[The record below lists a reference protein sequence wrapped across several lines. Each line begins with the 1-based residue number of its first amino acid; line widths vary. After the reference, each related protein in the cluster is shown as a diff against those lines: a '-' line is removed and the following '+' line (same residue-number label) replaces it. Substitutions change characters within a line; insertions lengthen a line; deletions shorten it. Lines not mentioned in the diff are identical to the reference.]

1 MRLHAHALSGNSHKV
16 RLLLGAL
23 GLPYEEV
30 AVDIP
35 AGAHRA
41 EAFLRLNPL
50 GQVPVLE
57 DGAVTL
63 RDSQAILAYLA
74 RRHDPTGAWL
84 PEDAEDLGRVQQWLS
99 FAANEI
105 HHGANLARLHFLLGV
120 PVELAEVQQKARDA
134 LAQLD
139 ARLDGRD
146 WLELDRPTV
155 ADLAC
160 FPYAALA
167 PEGRVPLAPYP
178 HVQAWIER
186 VKALPGHVSMPG
198 L

>member
-1 MRLHAHALSGNSHKV
+1 MRLYTHALSGNSHKV

-23 GLPYEEV
+23 GLFYEEI

-41 EAFLRLNPL
+41 EAFLHLNPL

-57 DGAVTL
+57 DGSLIL

-74 RRHDPTGAWL
+74 RRYDPTSAWL
-84 PEDAEDLGRVQQWLS
+84 PDDAEGVGRVQQWLS

-120 PVELAEVQQKARDA
+120 PVDLPAVQAKARDA

-139 ARLDGRD
+139 ARLDERD

-167 PEGRVPLAPYP
+167 PEGRVLLDPYP
-178 HVQAWIER
+178 HVRAWIGR
-186 VKALPGHVSMPG
+186 VKALPGYVPMPG

>member
-57 DGAVTL
+57 DGGVTL

-84 PEDAEDLGRVQQWLS
+84 PEDAEGLGRVQQWLS

-105 HHGANLARLHFLLGV
+105 HHGASLARLHFLLGV
-120 PVELAEVQQKARDA
+120 PVDLAVVQQKARA
-134 LAQLD
+134 CLAQLD

-167 PEGRVPLAPYP
+167 PEGRVPLDPHP

>member
-1 MRLHAHALSGNSHKV
+1 MRLYAHALSGNSHKV

-23 GLPYEEV
+23 ALSYEEV
-30 AVDIP
+30 AVNIP

-41 EAFLRLNPL
+41 EAFLHLNPL

-57 DGAVTL
+57 DGSLAL

-74 RRHDPTGAWL
+74 RRYDPSGGWL
-84 PEDAEDLGRVQQWLS
+84 PDDAEDLGRVQQWLS
-99 FAANEI
+99 FAANEM
-105 HHGANLARLHFLLGV
+105 HHGPNLARLHFLLGV
-120 PVELAEVQQKARDA
+120 PVDLPAVQAKARDA
-134 LAQLD
+134 LAHLD
-139 ARLDGRD
+139 ARLDRRK

-167 PEGRVPLAPYP
+167 PEGQVPLDPYP
-178 HVQAWIER
+178 HLRAWIGR
-186 VKALPGHVSMPG
+186 VKALPGYVSMPG

>member
-23 GLPYEEV
+23 ALPYEEV

-41 EAFLRLNPL
+41 GAFLRLNPL

-57 DGAVTL
+57 DGDL
-63 RDSQAILAYLA
+63 ILHDSQAILAYLA
-74 RRHDPTGAWL
+74 RRYDPAGAWL
-84 PEDAEDLGRVQQWLS
+84 PDDAAGLGRVQQWLS

-120 PVELAEVQQKARDA
+120 PVDLPVAQRRARDA
-134 LAQLD
+134 LTLLD
-139 ARLDGRD
+139 ARLDGHD

-160 FPYAALA
+160 YPYAALA
-167 PEGRVPLAPYP
+167 PEGGVPLDAYP
-178 HVQAWIER
+178 HLRTWIER
-186 VKALPGHVSMPG
+186 VRALPGYVAMPG

>member
-1 MRLHAHALSGNSHKV
+1 MRLYTHALSGNSHKV

-23 GLPYEEV
+23 GLSYEEI

-41 EAFLRLNPL
+41 EAFLHLNPL

-57 DGAVTL
+57 DGSLIL

-74 RRHDPTGAWL
+74 RRYDPTSAWL
-84 PEDAEDLGRVQQWLS
+84 PDDAEGVGRVQQWLS

-120 PVELAEVQQKARDA
+120 PVDLPAVQAKARDA

-139 ARLDGRD
+139 ARLDERD

-167 PEGRVPLAPYP
+167 PEGRVLLDPYP
-178 HVQAWIER
+178 HVRAWIGR
-186 VKALPGHVSMPG
+186 VKALPGYVPMPG

>member
-16 RLLLGAL
+16 RLLLGSL
-23 GLPYEEV
+23 DLPYEEV
-30 AVDIP
+30 AVDIQ

-50 GQVPVLE
+50 GHVPVLE
-57 DGAVTL
+57 DGSLTL

-74 RRHDPTGAWL
+74 RRYDPTGAWL
-84 PEDAEDLGRVQQWLS
+84 PKDAEGLGRVQQWLS
-99 FAANEI
+99 FAASEI
-105 HHGANLARLHFLLGV
+105 QHGANLARLHFLLGV
-120 PVELAEVQQKARDA
+120 PVDLPLVQQNARDA
-134 LAQLD
+134 LAVLE
-139 ARLDGRD
+139 AHLNGRN
-146 WLELDRPTV
+146 WLELDHPTV

-178 HVQAWIER
+178 QVQAWIGR
-186 VKALPGHVSMPG
+186 IKALPGYVAMPG

>member
-23 GLPYEEV
+23 GLSCEEV
-30 AVDIP
+30 AVNIP
-35 AGAHRA
+35 AGAHKA
-41 EAFLRLNPL
+41 PEFLALNPL

-57 DGAVTL
+57 DGGLTL
-63 RDSQAILAYLA
+63 RDSQAILVYLA
-74 RRHDPTGAWL
+74 RRYDPTGAWL
-84 PEDAEDLGRVQQWLS
+84 PEDAEGVGRVQQWLS

-105 HHGANLARLHFLLGV
+105 HHGANLARLHFLLGG
-120 PVELAEVQQKARDA
+120 PVDLPAAQARARDA
-134 LAQLD
+134 LAQFE
-139 ARLDGRD
+139 ARLDGRE

-167 PEGRVPLAPYP
+167 PEGQVSLEPYP
-178 HVQAWIER
+178 HVRAWIGR
-186 VKALPGHVSMPG
+186 VKATPGYVAMPG

>member
-23 GLPYEEV
+23 GLAYEEV

-35 AGAHRA
+35 GGAQRA

-74 RRHDPTGAWL
+74 RRYDPADSWL
-84 PEDAEDLGRVQQWLS
+84 PADAEGLGRVQQWLS
-99 FAANEI
+99 FTANEI

-120 PVELAEVQQKARDA
+120 PVDLDAVQRRARDA
-134 LAQLD
+134 LALLD
-139 ARLDGRD
+139 ARLEGRD
-146 WLELDRPTV
+146 WLELNRPTV

-167 PEGRVPLAPYP
+167 PEGGVELAPYP
-178 HVQAWIER
+178 HLRAWIGR
-186 VKALPGHVSMPG
+186 VKALPGYLPMPG

>member
-23 GLPYEEV
+23 GLPCEEV

-41 EAFLRLNPL
+41 GAFLRLNPL

-57 DGAVTL
+57 DGSLTL
-63 RDSQAILAYLA
+63 RDSQAILTYLA
-74 RRHDPTGAWL
+74 RRYDPSGAWL
-84 PEDAEDLGRVQQWLS
+84 PGDAEGLGRVQQWLS

-120 PVELAEVQQKARDA
+120 PVDLPIVQQKARDA
-134 LAQLD
+134 LAVLD
-139 ARLDGRD
+139 AHLDGRT

-167 PEGRVPLAPYP
+167 PEGQVPLAPYP
-178 HVQAWIER
+178 HVQAWIGR
-186 VKALPGHVSMPG
+186 VKALPGYVSMPG

>member
-1 MRLHAHALSGNSHKV
+1 MRLHVHALSGNSHKV

-23 GLPYEEV
+23 ALPYEEI

-41 EAFLRLNPL
+41 EAFLHLNPL

-57 DGAVTL
+57 DGGLIL

-74 RRHDPTGAWL
+74 RRYDLSGTWL
-84 PEDAEDLGRVQQWLS
+84 PDDAEGLGRVQQWLS

-105 HHGANLARLHFLLGV
+105 HHGANLARLHVLLSV
-120 PVELAEVQQKARDA
+120 PLDLAAVQAKARDA

-167 PEGRVPLAPYP
+167 PEGRVPLDPYP
-178 HVQAWIER
+178 HLQAWIGR
-186 VKALPGHVSMPG
+186 VKALPGYVTMPG

>member
-1 MRLHAHALSGNSHKV
+1 MRLHVHALSGNSHKV

-23 GLPYEEV
+23 ALPYEEI

-41 EAFLRLNPL
+41 EAFLHLNPL

-57 DGAVTL
+57 DGGLIL

-74 RRHDPTGAWL
+74 RRYDLSGTWL
-84 PEDAEDLGRVQQWLS
+84 PDDAEGLGRVQQWLS

-105 HHGANLARLHFLLGV
+105 HHGANLARLHFLLSV
-120 PVELAEVQQKARDA
+120 PLDLAAVQAKARDA

-167 PEGRVPLAPYP
+167 PEGRVPLDPYP
-178 HVQAWIER
+178 HLQAWIGR
-186 VKALPGHVSMPG
+186 VKALPGYVTMPG

>member
-1 MRLHAHALSGNSHKV
+1 MRLHAHPLSGNSHKV

-23 GLPYEEV
+23 ALPYEEM

-57 DGAVTL
+57 DGEITL

-74 RRHDPTGAWL
+74 RRYDPSAAWL
-84 PEDAEDLGRVQQWLS
+84 PEDAAGLGRVQQWLS

-120 PVELAEVQQKARDA
+120 PVDLAATQQRAHNA
-134 LAQLD
+134 LALLD
-139 ARLDGRD
+139 RHLEGRE
-146 WLELDRPTV
+146 WLELGRPTV

-167 PEGRVPLAPYP
+167 PEGQVPLDPYP
-178 HVQAWIER
+178 HLRAWIGR
-186 VKALPGHVSMPG
+186 VKALPGYVAMPG

>member
-1 MRLHAHALSGNSHKV
+1 MRLHVHALSGNSYKV

-23 GLPYEEV
+23 ALPCEEV

-35 AGAHRA
+35 AGAHRSA
-41 EAFLRLNPL
+41 SFLHLNPL

-57 DGAVTL
+57 DGEITL

-74 RRHDPTGAWL
+74 RRYDPSGAWL
-84 PEDAEDLGRVQQWLS
+84 PEDAAGLGRVQQWLS

-120 PVELAEVQQKARDA
+120 PVDLAVAQQRARDA
-134 LAQLD
+134 LALLD
-139 ARLDGRD
+139 RHLEGRN
-146 WLELDRPTV
+146 WLELGRPTV

-167 PEGRVPLAPYP
+167 PEGQVPLDPYP
-178 HVQAWIER
+178 YLRAWIER
-186 VKALPGHVSMPG
+186 VKTLPGYVAMPG